1 MVRQRPLEPPYEGSN
16 PSSPA
21 SAVYARVTC
30 QRKMKTIFL
39 TGKPRS
45 GKSYLI
51 NEIVERLQE
60 KGLKVGGILTP
71 DIRENNERTGFNIID
86 IYTGAKEILASKHRK
101 EGPTLGK
108 YRINV
113 EGINIVT
120 NRFSENLEKFDIIV
134 IDELG
139 VMELKSAMFKEMLDQ
154 ILKIPK
160 LKLIVLN
167 QHLVKF
173 HVSEGE
179 LVEMKREN
187 AEEIKENILR
197 KIATDN

>member
-1 MVRQRPLEPPYEGSN
+1 
-16 PSSPA
+16 
-21 SAVYARVTC
+21 VYARVTC